1 MTVAICAAVH
11 GDVNRYSCGSRRSR
25 FAMVAWWHGG
35 MVVSGIL
42 NREQISGKRHSQASV
57 DAIGAAG
64 FSPQLPNREQ
74 RTGVAADH
82 RCRYMSAVTYRRAN
96 DHQISRPA

>member
-35 MVVSGIL
+35 FGNFESGTDFGKTTLAGVCRRDWCGRIL
-42 NREQISGKRHSQASV
+42 AAASQSGTANRGGGRSSV
-57 DAIGAAG
+57 
-64 FSPQLPNREQ
+64 
-74 RTGVAADH
+74 
-82 RCRYMSAVTYRRAN
+82 
-96 DHQISRPA
+96 